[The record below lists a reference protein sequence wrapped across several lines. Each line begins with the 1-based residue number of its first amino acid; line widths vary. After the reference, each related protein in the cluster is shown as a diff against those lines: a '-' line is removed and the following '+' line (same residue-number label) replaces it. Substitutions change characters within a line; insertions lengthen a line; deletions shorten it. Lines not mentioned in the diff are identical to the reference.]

1 MLSLGWYLLHVETFD
16 RGKILLARK
25 EGLKQHQCQRDMVFQ
40 GVCQIF
46 YRFRVQGSKEKRE
59 RERSMISNMA
69 WEIFSVIDLQE
80 LKKYYEIS
88 TVNIWYLCC

>member
-16 RGKILLARK
+16 RGKILLSRK

-46 YRFRVQGSKEKRE
+46 CRFRVQSSKE
-59 RERSMISNMA
+59 RERRPMISYMT

-88 TVNIWYLCC
+88 TVNIWYLCG

>member
-16 RGKILLARK
+16 REKILLARK

-46 YRFRVQGSKEKRE
+46 CRFRVQSSKDREREKRGE
-59 RERSMISNMA
+59 RERSMISYMT
-69 WEIFSVIDLQE
+69 WEIISVIVDLQE
-80 LKKYYEIS
+80 LKKSIMRFQQ
-88 TVNIWYLCC
+88 

>member
-1 MLSLGWYLLHVETFD
+1 MSERYGVPGCMSNFLQIPSPE
-16 RGKILLARK
+16 
-25 EGLKQHQCQRDMVFQ
+25 QQ
-40 GVCQIF
+40 G
-46 YRFRVQGSKEKRE
+46 ERE
-59 RERSMISNMA
+59 RRSMISYMT